1 MSFLLDTNIV
11 SELRKGRRA
20 DARVRA
26 WFESVDERDV
36 FLSVL
41 VVGEIQR
48 GIESIRRRDPV
59 TATSLERWLATLV
72 SDYVDRILEI
82 TTEVASVWGRF
93 NVPNPLPVID
103 SLLAATAHVHDL
115 TVVTRNTVD
124 IARTG
129 VPVVNPFDARR

>member
-93 NVPNPLPVID
+93 NVPNPYV
-103 SLLAATAHVHDL
+103 A
-115 TVVTRNTVD
+115 
-124 IARTG
+124 G
-129 VPVVNPFDARR
+129 